1 MPNFF
6 ADPDLVSR
14 RLKALISENKPW
26 RGEAVV
32 RAAKG
37 RTTAVLVR
45 ADPVFVA
52 PERVLGFVLLFTDLT
67 DRKAAEAAR
76 RRFHDGILR
85 SNRKVS
91 APAGSPRDLAV
102 QTLMSSVIENAQLAA
117 LEITDATDI
126 SEAPALLESVRRS
139 VSRTAVVLDQL
150 AHAVADPTREGDA
163 R

>member
-6 ADPDLVSR
+6 ADPDHISR

-26 RGEAVV
+26 RGEAIV
-32 RAAKG
+32 RTAKG
-37 RTTAVLVR
+37 KTTAVLVR

-52 PERVLGFVLLFTDLT
+52 AERVLGFVLLFTDLT

-91 APAGSPRDLAV
+91 TPAGSPRDLAV

-150 AHAVADPTREGDA
+150 AHAVTDPTREGDA

>member
-1 MPNFF
+1 M
-6 ADPDLVSR
+6 
-14 RLKALISENKPW
+14 
-26 RGEAVV
+26 
-32 RAAKG
+32 
-37 RTTAVLVR
+37 LVR

-150 AHAVADPTREGDA
+150 AHAVTDPTREGDA